1 MKFLNRVITILELEQ
16 ALKMTKEN
24 KSPGIDGIS
33 ANFYKN
39 CFQIIGEPLTKV
51 LNNCFCM
58 GPRTDLGIFCQ
69 GGAATSW
76 GGAIIL
82 IKNRSRAR
90 VCARNTWGFGVLQLP
105 TGFRGKALEAFDFKG
120 IQRKLKRFQI
130 IIQHIYEEKTIT
142 ISSNNPLLG
151 EL

>member
-1 MKFLNRVITILELEQ
+1 MDKIEKKIKNSDMKFLNRVITILELEQ

-58 GPRTDLGIFCQ
+58 GHFPYDMKI
-69 GGAATSW
+69 S
-76 GGAIIL
+76 IL
-82 IKNRSRAR
+82 
-90 VCARNTWGFGVLQLP
+90 T
-105 TGFRGKALEAFDFKG
+105 
-120 IQRKLKRFQI
+120 
-130 IIQHIYEEKTIT
+130 
-142 ISSNNPLLG
+142 LLF
-151 EL
+151 